1 MLKSLVNR
9 PLMTQFGFYDMLGD
23 LLYKAKKRCL
33 YEMVGNWFGWKLIC
47 MKIHVSKKKDEDSSC
62 IVLEIIKQFKYMY
75 FRYFPLM
82 LDQNYFA
89 MLRYA

>member
-1 MLKSLVNR
+1 
-9 PLMTQFGFYDMLGD
+9 
-23 LLYKAKKRCL
+23 
-33 YEMVGNWFGWKLIC
+33 
-47 MKIHVSKKKDEDSSC
+47 MKIHVSKKNDEDGSF

-89 MLRYA
+89 MLRNA